1 METNEDKT
9 KKTEDARVKRNA
21 AQRDYYQR
29 HRDDP
34 GFREARR
41 EYQRNYLKRKREED
55 PEFITRLNAAQVA
68 RRKERVATEPGY
80 RERLQVLIDRGRKKR
95 AYRIKNEPGYRK
107 KLTDSAREYQRRK
120 KAADPEYA
128 ERYKQRMRDYR
139 AKKKAERA
147 AARAAKA

>member
-1 METNEDKT
+1 MKNETGINEA
-9 KKTEDARVKRNA
+9 EEARLKRNA
-21 AQRDYYQR
+21 AQRDYYKR
-29 HRDDP
+29 RKEDP
-34 GFREARR
+34 AFREARR

-107 KLTDSAREYQRRK
+107 KLSDSAREYQRRK

-128 ERYKQRMRDYR
+128 ERYRQRMRDYR
-139 AKKKAERA
+139 AKKKAEKA
-147 AARAAKA
+147 AARAARA